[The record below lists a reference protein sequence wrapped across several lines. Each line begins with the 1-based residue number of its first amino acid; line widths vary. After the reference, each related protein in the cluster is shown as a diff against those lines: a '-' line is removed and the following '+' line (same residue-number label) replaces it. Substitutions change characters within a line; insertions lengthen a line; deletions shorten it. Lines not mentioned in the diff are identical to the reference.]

1 MQQPYSYQE
10 SQQPE
15 RSARQEFHRSNIA
28 MGVAHVVKMAG
39 TLSPLLIL
47 EFVKDPTRAHRWI
60 RIAAVATAGLT
71 EMCWATR
78 ARRSNPEER
87 RR

>member
-1 MQQPYSYQE
+1 MQRQYQPPE

-15 RSARQEFHRSNIA
+15 RSRQEFHHSNVA

-87 RR
+87 HR

>member
-1 MQQPYSYQE
+1 MQPQYRNQD
-10 SQQPE
+10 SQQPARSE
-15 RSARQEFHRSNIA
+15 RQQYHHSNVA

-39 TLSPLLIL
+39 ALSPLLIL

-78 ARRSNPEER
+78 VRRSNPEER
-87 RR
+87 HR